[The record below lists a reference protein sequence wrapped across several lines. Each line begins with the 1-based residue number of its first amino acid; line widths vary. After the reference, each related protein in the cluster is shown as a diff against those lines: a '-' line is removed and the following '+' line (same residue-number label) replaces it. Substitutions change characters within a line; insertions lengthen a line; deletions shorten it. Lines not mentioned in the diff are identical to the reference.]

1 MLIREA
7 IEKRQRAE
15 IEAIRAAAMDKAR
28 KVAAMLKEKY
38 GAKKVV
44 LFGSIVK
51 SDYLHERGDIDLV
64 VYGIKPEDFLMAG
77 ADAWKISGRFDVDII
92 PAEKADE
99 YLLHRALE
107 EEIEL

>member
-1 MLIREA
+1 MIFREA
-7 IEKRQRAE
+7 IEKRQAEE
-15 IEAIRAAAMDKAR
+15 IEFIRSDAMEKAR

-38 GAKKVV
+38 GAKKVI

-51 SDYLHERGDIDLV
+51 SDYLHERSDIDLL
-64 VYGIKPEDFLMAG
+64 VYGIKMEDLLKAG
-77 ADAWKISGRFDVDII
+77 AAAWTISGRFDVDIV

-107 EEIEL
+107 EGIEL